1 LKRAKKGRMLNM
13 ANKDVLYGL
22 VADLVQMLVD
32 YGAEINSII
41 HTLKYYG
48 LTDEEIKSW
57 YGLEREEN

>member
-1 LKRAKKGRMLNM
+1 MLNM

-32 YGAEINSII
+32 YGAEVNSII

-48 LTDEEIKSW
+48 LTEEEIKTW
-57 YGLEREEN
+57 YGLEKEGD